1 MERNNCYVPETNVS
15 TRPKLGERKK
25 QSAVPQKKMLL
36 NWTEWELTYE
46 TVV

>member
-1 MERNNCYVPETNVS
+1 MEKNNCYVPETS
-15 TRPKLGERKK
+15 ESIRPKLRERKK
-25 QSAVPQKKMLL
+25 QSAVSQKKVLL